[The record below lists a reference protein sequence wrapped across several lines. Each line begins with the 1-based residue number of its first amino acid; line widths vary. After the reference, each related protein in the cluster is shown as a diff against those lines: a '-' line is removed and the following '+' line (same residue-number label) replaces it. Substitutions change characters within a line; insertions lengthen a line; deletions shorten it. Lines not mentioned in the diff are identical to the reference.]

1 MALSHDRLLTNL
13 RAIALFSGTA
23 IGAGVLAVPYAIAK
37 TGFLT
42 GMLYLIG
49 IGSILMVLHL
59 MMGEVTLRTKRY
71 RHLPGYAEK
80 YLGKR
85 AKHTTFLASVILIT
99 GALAA
104 YSIGAGQA
112 LYELFGISPYFIS
125 LFFFLCGAF
134 FVVRGIK
141 AVTQVE
147 LVFVFG
153 MITMILALAVL
164 AINSGYINY
173 DFYTT
178 RSTFADFGLPFGV
191 IVFSYFSLTTV
202 PELRQVLGKY
212 RKDLDNV
219 IVIGAAIPIFLYV
232 IFTIT
237 TIGVVGE
244 NITEVATISLG
255 RILGP
260 EVKVLV
266 NLFAVSSM
274 FTSFLSLGSAL
285 SHMYEQDYRVHRTR
299 AVWLT
304 LLPPFALVIFGL
316 GSFVELLGVSGAVSG
331 AIITF
336 LIVAMYWRAKEKSM
350 RAPEFSL
357 GEMLV
362 GGVAIVTFM
371 VIGVIWQFLL

>member
-1 MALSHDRLLTNL
+1 MATNNDRLLTNL

-42 GMLYLIG
+42 GMLYLFG
-49 IGSILMVLHL
+49 IGVVLMVLHL

-85 AKHTTFLASVILIT
+85 AKHTTFLASVLMIT

-112 LYELFGISPYFIS
+112 LYELLGVSPYFIS
-125 LFFFLCGAF
+125 LGFFLVASF
-134 FVVRGIK
+134 FVVKGIK

-147 LVFVFG
+147 LIFVFG
-153 MITMILALAVL
+153 MITMILSLAML
-164 AINSGYINY
+164 AIGGGFIQPE
-173 DFYTT
+173 FYET

-191 IVFSYFSLTTV
+191 IVFSYFSMTTV

-219 IVIGAAIPIFLYV
+219 IVIGAAIPIFLYL
-232 IFTIT
+232 IFTAT

-244 NITEVATISLG
+244 NIEEVATVSLG
-255 RILGP
+255 RVLGA
-260 EVKVLV
+260 EVRILV
-266 NLFAVSSM
+266 NMVAVSSM
-274 FTSFLSLGSAL
+274 FTSFLSLGTAL
-285 SHMYEQDYRVHRTR
+285 THMYERDYKVHADR
-299 AVWLT
+299 AVWLA
-304 LLPPFALVIFGL
+304 LIPPLALVVFGL
-316 GSFVELLGVSGAVSG
+316 GGFVELLGVSGAISG
-331 AIITF
+331 TIIT
-336 LIVAMYWRAKEKSM
+336 LIVVAMYWRAKEKSM

-371 VIGVIWQFLL
+371 VIGVMWQLLL